1 MALLYQQIYEAM
13 RMNKVYVKTDITGRI
28 VAVNSDAFMPST
40 DGWTQIDEGET
51 DKFHHAQGNYFSQPI
66 MTEQGVYRYK
76 LANGK
81 VKKRTAKELQADIDL
96 IPPPP
101 PTMQE
106 ELTALKA
113 KLAVMEG
120 KAAKFETME
129 TDLAEVKRQVS
140 KQIEPLEPIELPEK
154 KVRL

>member
-1 MALLYQQIYEAM
+1 
-13 RMNKVYVKTDITGRI
+13 MNKVYVKTDITGRI
-28 VAVNSDAFMPST
+28 TSVNSDAFLPDT
-40 DGWTQIDEGET
+40 DGWTEIDEGDG
-51 DKFHHAQGNYFSQPI
+51 DKFRHAQGNYFPQPI

-120 KAAKFETME
+120 KTAKFETME
-129 TDLAEVKRQVS
+129 TDLAEVKRQVA
-140 KQIEPLEPIELPEK
+140 KQIEPIEPIELPQK
-154 KVRL
+154 RVAK

>member
-1 MALLYQQIYEAM
+1 MYT
-13 RMNKVYVKTDITGRI
+13 VYIQTDEQGRI
-28 VAVNSDAFMPST
+28 TAVNSDAFIPE
-40 DGWTQIDEGET
+40 DDIENWIEIDEGDG
-51 DKFHHAQGNYFSQPI
+51 DKFMHAQGNYFPQPI

-76 LANGK
+76 LVKGK
-81 VKKRTAKELQADIDL
+81 VKERTVKELQADIDL

-120 KAAKFETME
+120 KTAKLDALE
-129 TDLAEVKRQVS
+129 TDLAEVKRQVA
-140 KQIEPLEPIELPEK
+140 KQIELPEK
-154 KVRL
+154 KVML